1 MAFGVS
7 SCNDKYGDDLRG
19 IGRRVEILEDS
30 LLSQNISIE
39 NIKKI
44 LDVIDKNGYVK
55 AVIKNPNGSYT
66 IQFSN
71 GTSVVLH
78 DGKDG
83 KDGRDASADEFY
95 VSVAKGED
103 GAWYWTVNGEF
114 IIGEDGNPMRASAID
129 GKDGKDGK
137 DDIDLSLIIP
147 TSRIN
152 PVTRIW
158 EISTDG
164 GITYVSTGIL
174 ADGRDG
180 ISTQTNL
187 GVAKGEDGVWYWT
200 FNGTWILDESGN
212 RLRANGIDGK
222 DGKDDINLSL
232 PIPITRINSVTRIW
246 EISLDNGVTFTSTGI
261 NADGK
266 DGKDGISAEVNMGVA
281 KGEDGKWYW
290 TINGTWLLDSQGNR
304 VPTTGQD
311 GKDGKDDINLS
322 LPVPITRINSVTRI
336 WEISTDGG
344 ITYVS
349 TGIKADGTDGKDG
362 ATAEVNL
369 KIAKGEDGVWY
380 WTFNNKWVLDESGNR
395 VRAVGL
401 NGKDGKDDI
410 DMTLPVPIARINA
423 LTREWEIST
432 DNGITYFNTGVVAD
446 GKDGRDGIAAEINL
460 GIAKGE
466 DGVWYWTYNNTWL
479 IDKNGNRVR
488 AVGYDGKDGKDGK
501 DDINLT
507 LSVPRVRINA
517 ITREW
522 EISTNNGASYVST
535 GIYADGI
542 DGVDGY
548 NGKDGKDDRFISVT
562 FTTIA
567 DQNYALLLLR
577 DGGQLIVPVVS
588 SGN

>member
-1 MAFGVS
+1 VTLGVS

-39 NIKKI
+39 KIKKI

-78 DGKDG
+78 DGTDG

-261 NADGK
+261 YADGK
-266 DGKDGISAEVNMGVA
+266 DGATTEANLSAS
-281 KGEDGKWYW
+281 KGEDGALYW
-290 TINGTWLLDSQGNR
+290 TFNGKWIYDKDGNR
-304 VPTTGQD
+304 IRANGID
-311 GKDGKDDINLS
+311 GKNGKDDIDLS
-322 LPVPITRINSVTRI
+322 LPVPITRINPETRF
-336 WEISTDGG
+336 WEISLDNGA
-344 ITYVS
+344 TYTS
-349 TGIKADGTDGKDG
+349 TG
-362 ATAEVNL
+362 V
-369 KIAKGEDGVWY
+369 Y
-380 WTFNNKWVLDESGNR
+380 
-395 VRAVGL
+395 
-401 NGKDGKDDI
+401 
-410 DMTLPVPIARINA
+410 
-423 LTREWEIST
+423 
-432 DNGITYFNTGVVAD
+432 AD
-446 GKDGRDGIAAEINL
+446 GKDGINNLMTIYGAVTGKTMDEITAEFA
-460 GIAKGE
+460 GKGYG
-466 DGVWYWTYNNTWL
+466 DFKT
-479 IDKNGNRVR
+479 
-488 AVGYDGKDGKDGK
+488 AVGEAVADHLEPVRSEFARLIADKAY
-501 DDINLT
+501 LT
-507 LSVPRVRINA
+507 ECM
-517 ITREW
+517 T
-522 EISTNNGASYVST
+522 NGAQQAYHLTSKLIRKVYRRV
-535 GIYADGI
+535 GFI
-542 DGVDGY
+542 D
-548 NGKDGKDDRFISVT
+548 R
-562 FTTIA
+562 
-567 DQNYALLLLR
+567 L
-577 DGGQLIVPVVS
+577 
-588 SGN
+588 